1 MISTFLYLAGCVMA
15 GDAAEMMPGPLP
27 RLAKYILI
35 AFWPLWA
42 ATAMVMTVVVM
53 IVSRIERIRCHIG
66 GHKLEIK
73 KDTGINMYHECRR
86 CGERMVRADCYAGYQ
101 PVNRRWLSGEDCEL

>member
-15 GDAAEMMPGPLP
+15 GDAAAMMPGTLP

-42 ATAMVMTVVVM
+42 ATAMVM
-53 IVSRIERIRCHIG
+53 IVSRIVSFKSG
-66 GHKLEIK
+66 
-73 KDTGINMYHECRR
+73 
-86 CGERMVRADCYAGYQ
+86 RAPGSD
-101 PVNRRWLSGEDCEL
+101 R